1 MATPLLNDGTWLAVN
16 KQSNFRNKNSFMV
29 ATIILQ
35 ATIMDFAQF
44 ELT

>member
-35 ATIMDFAQF
+35 AAIMDFVHL